1 MCFLYP
7 WLAIKYGWTA
17 VGRHL
22 LELRLL
28 LLEQE
33 DLLLHVKQLLLQLL
47 GAHHH
52 RVLHELLLVWIR
64 GKWVRIH

>member
-7 WLAIKYGWTA
+7 WLAIEHGWTA

-33 DLLLHVKQLLLQLL
+33 DLLLHEKKLLLQLL

-52 RVLHELLLVWIR
+52 RVLHELLLVWI
-64 GKWVRIH
+64 